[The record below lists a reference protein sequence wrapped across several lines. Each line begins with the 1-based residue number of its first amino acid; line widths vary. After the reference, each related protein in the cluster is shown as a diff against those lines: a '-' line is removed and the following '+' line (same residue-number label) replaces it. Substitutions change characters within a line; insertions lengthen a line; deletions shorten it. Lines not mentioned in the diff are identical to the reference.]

1 MDTPTTIREMLP
13 IDAVGFAAWHAALAA
28 GSLDG
33 RAAGSIASLTEF
45 ADSLGSPS
53 PVLRRLAVG
62 AFRAGECVGAMLV
75 ELPLKSDLET
85 VFVEIGVP
93 VGCRRQGIGATL
105 WDWAESRAR
114 AENRLVIQTEVNVP
128 TGSTLAVWPG
138 GRFALNRGFS
148 SANVEDHL
156 VADLPFDSNTL
167 GLLDDGSRS
176 DRYRIIAWTGACPE
190 EWVQSWADL
199 QTAMSSDVPTGS
211 LAREPVVHTVDRVRL
226 GEQRMADN
234 WDTLSSLAVN
244 ADKASVGYSTIFV
257 PKTQP
262 GQVYQ
267 DDTLVLRAHRSHGL
281 GTRLKVANLRQL
293 ATMPEPVDTARRWL
307 HTHTEQGNAAMQT
320 INARFGFRMVEELHE
335 LELNLAISGP

>member
-1 MDTPTTIREMLP
+1 MTIRSILP
-13 IDAVGFAAWHAALAA
+13 IDEVEFAAWHAALAA

-33 RAAGSIASLTEF
+33 RTSGSIASLTEF

-62 AFRAGECVGAMLV
+62 AFRASECVGAMLV
-75 ELPLKSDLET
+75 ELPLMSDLET
-85 VFVEIGVP
+85 VAVEIAVP
-93 VGCRRQGIGATL
+93 AESRRQGVGASL
-105 WDWAESRAR
+105 WDWAVSRAR
-114 AENRLVIQTEVNVP
+114 TENRLVIQSEINVP
-128 TGSTLAVWPG
+128 TGWTLAAWPG
-138 GRFALNRGFS
+138 GRFALNHGFS

-156 VADLPFDSNTL
+156 VADLPFDPNAL
-167 GLLDDGSRS
+167 DVLDDGSPS
-176 DRYRIIAWTGACPE
+176 DGYRIIAWTGACPQ
-190 EWVQSWADL
+190 EWVQAWADL

-211 LAREPVVHTVDRVRL
+211 LAREAVVHTVDRVRL

-234 WDTLSSLAVN
+234 WVTLSSLALN
-244 ADKASVGYSTIFV
+244 ADDVSVGYSTIFV

-293 ATMPEPVDTARRWL
+293 AGMPEPVDTARRWL
-307 HTHTEQGNAAMQT
+307 HTHTEQGNAAMQS
-320 INARFGFRMVEELHE
+320 INARFGFRVVEELHE
-335 LELNLAISGP
+335 MELAVSAD